1 MGREIA
7 ASTPHGSTQLSAEL
21 PQRRCLFRAFVSL
34 CVLHA
39 TQEHHRYTRASPL
52 HKSITVVHLTWCCDI
67 CESLG
72 QRVCVSNLS
81 RERTLVGLCVPSLH
95 YRAISNPQNTQ
106 KKRAIS
112 KPQNNTAIGGR
123 RCHLSSQA
131 RTSSIAHAH
140 THTHTRSRTRPSLSL
155 SLFLSTVF

>member
-95 YRAISNPQNTQ
+95 YRAISNPQNTH
-106 KKRAIS
+106 KKKEPFRNPKTIRQLGAGDVTCQVKPARA
-112 KPQNNTAIGGR
+112 A
-123 RCHLSSQA
+123 L
-131 RTSSIAHAH
+131 H
-140 THTHTRSRTRPSLSL
+140 TRTHTRSRTRPSLSL